1 LTFQYKIVG
10 SPDKSNF
17 KDGAKFPHF
26 VKPEKRYKRG
36 VEKALEHMLK
46 EEVSAS
52 CKKAIDLISRMLHLD
67 PSERCS
73 AEEALSHDFVVE
85 YLEQSNGDPGFR
97 KQYVQEW
104 VSLKEQMLRIA
115 DAEREEQRAEDSFRR
130 RQAMLKAASR
140 TAEDDDDEDDLYD
153 MDDMIESSPDR
164 AARL

>member
-1 LTFQYKIVG
+1 
-10 SPDKSNF
+10 
-17 KDGAKFPHF
+17 
-26 VKPEKRYKRG
+26 
-36 VEKALEHMLK
+36 
-46 EEVSAS
+46 
-52 CKKAIDLISRMLHLD
+52 
-67 PSERCS
+67 
-73 AEEALSHDFVVE
+73 
-85 YLEQSNGDPGFR
+85 
-97 KQYVQEW
+97 